1 MIVSS
6 VVDNNGGADDDE
18 DDVNEATRS
27 SEDVIHN
34 DNYDEFYKRNKTCS
48 AFSGSRRYFS
58 MYLCVC
64 TGASAYVN
72 ACA

>member
-6 VVDNNGGADDDE
+6 VVGADDDE

-27 SEDVIHN
+27 SEDVIDN

-64 TGASAYVN
+64 VRALAHM
-72 ACA
+72 